1 MNVSAFGVELNEAVG
16 VEGVGSEADAKDK
29 CVDEFSGKVGFLVN
43 ARLQEVC

>member
-1 MNVSAFGVELNEAVG
+1 MDFPAFGVELDEAVG
-16 VEGVGSEADAKDK
+16 EEGVGSKADTKDK